1 MPTVHTLP
9 FLPKHRKTF
18 ELVRSGEKKIETRA
32 GSELYFK
39 IQPGDSI
46 KFICED
52 ESFVRTVSKV
62 THFKSLERLLQEY
75 HPNEIHPGIDSRD
88 QLIEKYYYYPG
99 YRERIAKFGVLVFE
113 LED

>member
-1 MPTVHTLP
+1 MPAIHTLP
-9 FLPKHRKTF
+9 FLPKHKAKF
-18 ELVRSGEKKIETRA
+18 ELLRSNVINVETRA

-52 ESFVRTVSKV
+52 ESFIRSVVKV

-75 HPNEIHPGIDSRD
+75 NPGSLHPGIDSRD
-88 QLIEKYYYYPG
+88 RLIEKYNYYPG
-99 YRERIAKFGVLVFE
+99 YRERIAKFGILVFE